1 MASAKRAI
9 YAAIAGNF
17 AIAVVKFVAA
27 GFSGSS
33 AMLAEGIHSLVDT
46 GNGGLLLLGIRQ
58 SRRDPTRMHPFGYGK
73 DVYFYT
79 LVVAILIFGIG
90 GGISLYEGV
99 LYVLNPHEL
108 GDPTLNYVVLGIA
121 ILFEAYVWRIAW
133 TEFRAISGEMP
144 LWDAVRG
151 SKDPTTFTVLFEDT
165 AALLGLSFALV
176 GIFLAHALQMPVLDG
191 VASICIGIL
200 LCGVASLLILESK
213 GLLLGESVSPEVR
226 ESILKLVDVDQ
237 DIRGLTRMMTM
248 HMGPDVVLLNL
259 DLVFRPGLSTG
270 EIEAAVDR
278 IEGRLRAEHD
288 HLKYITVE
296 VASSDGP
303 AA

>member
-46 GNGGLLLLGIRQ
+46 GNGGLLLLGINR
-58 SRRDPTRMHPFGYGK
+58 SRRRPTRMHPFGYGK

-90 GGISLYEGV
+90 GGISMYEGI
-99 LYVLNPHEL
+99 LYVLSPHEL

-121 ILFEAYVWRIAW
+121 ILFEGYVWTIAW
-133 TEFRAISGEMP
+133 KEFRAVSGERP
-144 LWDAVRG
+144 FWDEVRA

-165 AALLGLSFALV
+165 AALIGLVFALV
-176 GIFLAHALQMPVLDG
+176 GIFLAHALQTPVLDG

-226 ESILKLVDVDQ
+226 ESILHLVDLDP
-237 DIRGLTRMMTM
+237 DIRGLSRMMTM

-259 DLVFRPGLSTG
+259 DLVFRPGLSTR

-278 IEGRLRAEHD
+278 LEKTLRAEHEQ
-288 HLKYITVE
+288 LMYITVE
-296 VASSDGP
+296 VDSP
-303 AA
+303 TVR